1 MFSKI
6 KNRLVDEHHRSKEE
20 LTYFLEKELEE
31 LSMQEKEVQKDI
43 ENNMKEKQKLEV
55 YLEKIEKFKKADE
68 EYIIS
73 ESNPTKHTKPSPVE
87 FPVLVMPFTG
97 Q

>member
-1 MFSKI
+1 
-6 KNRLVDEHHRSKEE
+6 
-20 LTYFLEKELEE
+20 
-31 LSMQEKEVQKDI
+31 
-43 ENNMKEKQKLEV
+43 MKEKQKLEV

-68 EYIIS
+68 EYIIN